1 MWTNSNS
8 CSAATIPAVSGGTWA
23 CVWGSKAETPS
34 PWSPV
39 SLPGA
44 SVLFAGRCSSD
55 AIPPPQT
62 GQHQL
67 CSCSRCSKPTVA
79 RPAPGRARSIPRAAL
94 TVAPNCRAYKSALDY
109 TKRSL
114 GVFIDL
120 QQKDKEAQAWLQ
132 AGKIYYILQQNEL
145 VDLYIQV
152 RAGPGTL
159 PQHLPSELRA
169 EARAPTHPPPCWYT
183 ASAP

>member
-1 MWTNSNS
+1 M
-8 CSAATIPAVSGGTWA
+8 
-23 CVWGSKAETPS
+23 
-34 PWSPV
+34 
-39 SLPGA
+39 
-44 SVLFAGRCSSD
+44 
-55 AIPPPQT
+55 
-62 GQHQL
+62 
-67 CSCSRCSKPTVA
+67 
-79 RPAPGRARSIPRAAL
+79 
-94 TVAPNCRAYKSALDY
+94 
-109 TKRSL
+109 
-114 GVFIDL
+114 FIDL